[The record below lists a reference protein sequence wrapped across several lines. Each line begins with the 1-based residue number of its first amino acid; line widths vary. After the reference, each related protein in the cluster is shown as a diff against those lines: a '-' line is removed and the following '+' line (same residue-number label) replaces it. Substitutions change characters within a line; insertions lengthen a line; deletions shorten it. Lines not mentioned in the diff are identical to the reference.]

1 MKNLTQLKI
10 KKICLLK
17 NIKIFK
23 KILNMKKKEYR
34 VNWDKILSIYFNAQY
49 INIKKIYFIH

>member
-1 MKNLTQLKI
+1 M
-10 KKICLLK
+10 
-17 NIKIFK
+17 
-23 KILNMKKKEYR
+23 KKEYR